1 METRGIYRSR
11 SLMLLLG
18 VICGLYLTRFY
29 SSQLFE
35 SVAGIFSIVVAC
47 GIFMVAWNSRSIFD
61 NGYFQ
66 FLGVAFLFVAGF
78 DLLHTFAF
86 PGSGMFPGADQNL
99 PQQLW
104 LAARYLQASALLI
117 APLLLGRRLK
127 IHLVFLCYGA
137 FFLLVLGSIFLW
149 GMFPISYRPAEGFT
163 AFARV
168 SEVVIVLMLA
178 GSLFL
183 LVRQRRH
190 FEEGIFALLVL
201 STTFALLSGA
211 AFALHG
217 SPTDILNLLGHL
229 CKTISFYVF
238 HNAIIDAGFI
248 NPYNLLVMH
257 LRQSE
262 TELIL
267 ANEEL
272 ESRVRERVAELDQ
285 TNSALRGEITER
297 RSAEEEK
304 RKLQMQLL
312 QAQKLDSLGKLAGGV
327 AHDFNNLISAV
338 LGFSELAMESL
349 DKEQPEWEYVQII
362 NSVGERAAALTNQL
376 LAFSRRQVLE
386 MRVVNLNAIV
396 EDMGKMLR
404 RIIGEDIELTFTS
417 RLPLRNVLAD
427 VNQLEQ
433 ILLNLSIN
441 ARDAMPAGGKLAI
454 ATSETELDEEYCARH
469 EAVKPGR
476 YILLSVTD
484 SGEGM
489 SREILDRIFEPFFTT
504 KEQGKGTGLGLATV
518 YGIVRQHNGHIEVVS
533 EPGRGATF
541 QVYIPAVD
549 DEMPVEAGLVGIMPR
564 GTETIMVV
572 DDEPYIRRLVE
583 ATMAPLGYTIIEAS
597 NGQEALQISTI
608 CRDNIH
614 LLLTD
619 IVMPGMNGTQLAKL
633 LSAVRTDMKVVYMSG
648 YTDDAITH
656 RGLLEA
662 GAIFIRKPLS
672 PHRLA
677 NRIREA
683 LDWNP
688 ADHAVPFVSRSS
700 GGALLNDGA

>member
-1 METRGIYRSR
+1 METKGINRSR
-11 SLMLLLG
+11 SLMLLFG
-18 VICGLYLTRFY
+18 VICGLYLTRLY
-29 SSQLFE
+29 SAQLFE
-35 SVAGIFSIVVAC
+35 SVAGIFSIIVAC

-86 PGSGMFPGADQNL
+86 PGSGIFPEADQNL

-104 LAARYLQASALLI
+104 LAARYLQGIALFI
-117 APLLLGRRLK
+117 APLLLGRKLK
-127 IHLVFLCYGA
+127 IHLVFIGFA
-137 FFLLVLGSIFLW
+137 GVFLLVLGSIFLW
-149 GMFPISYRPAEGFT
+149 GLFPVSYRAGEEFT
-163 AFARV
+163 LFTRV
-168 SEVVIVLMLA
+168 SELAIVFMLT

-183 LVRQRRH
+183 LVRKRRH
-190 FEEGIFALLVL
+190 FDDGVFGLLLL
-201 STTFALLSGA
+201 STLFSIISEA
-211 AFALHG
+211 AFAFHG
-217 SPTDILNLLGHL
+217 NPADFLNMLGHL

-272 ESRVRERVAELDQ
+272 ESRVRERVAELDK
-285 TNSALRGEITER
+285 TTTVLREEISER

-338 LGFSELAMESL
+338 LGFSELAMETI
-349 DKEQPEWEYVQII
+349 DKNQPEWEYVQII
-362 NSVGERAAALTNQL
+362 HSVGEKAASLTNQL

-386 MRVVNLNAIV
+386 MRVINLNSVV
-396 EDMGKMLR
+396 EDLGKMLR
-404 RIIGEDIELTFTS
+404 RIIGEDIELSFTP

-427 VNQLEQ
+427 VNQVEQ
-433 ILLNLSIN
+433 ILLNLVIN
-441 ARDAMPAGGKLAI
+441 ARDAMPCGGSLAI
-454 ATSETELDEEYCARH
+454 GTAETELDLDYCARH
-469 EAVKPGR
+469 EAIKPGR
-476 YILLSVTD
+476 YVVLSVAD

-489 SREILDRIFEPFFTT
+489 SREILERIFEPFFTT

-518 YGIVRQHNGHIEVVS
+518 YGIVRQHNGHIDVIS
-533 EPGRGATF
+533 EPGKGAVF
-541 QVYIPAVD
+541 RVYIPAVED
-549 DEMPVEAGLVGIMPR
+549 DEVPLEAGQPTAMPR

-583 ATMAPLGYTIIEAS
+583 ATLLPLGYTVIAAA
-597 NGQEALQISTI
+597 NGQEALQISNI
-608 CRDNIH
+608 CRDSID

-619 IVMPGMNGTQLAKL
+619 VVMPGIQGTQLAKI
-633 LSAVRTDMKVVYMSG
+633 LSELRREMKVVYMSG

-662 GAIFIRKPLS
+662 GGIFIQKPLS

-677 NRIREA
+677 VKIRQV
-683 LDWNP
+683 LD
-688 ADHAVPFVSRSS
+688 DRS
-700 GGALLNDGA
+700 

>member
-1 METRGIYRSR
+1 METRGINRSR
-11 SLMLLLG
+11 SLVLLFG
-18 VICGLYLTRFY
+18 VIFGLYLTRLY
-29 SSQLFE
+29 SAQLFE

-86 PGSGMFPGADQNL
+86 PGSGIFPKTDQNL

-104 LAARYLQASALLI
+104 LAARYMQGVAMFI
-117 APLLLGRRLK
+117 APLLLGRKLK
-127 IHLVFLCYGA
+127 IHLVFIGFA
-137 FFLLVLGSIFLW
+137 GIFLLVLGSIFLW
-149 GMFPISYRPAEGFT
+149 GLFPVSYRAGEEFT
-163 AFARV
+163 LFTRV
-168 SEVVIVLMLA
+168 SELAIVFMLT
-178 GSLFL
+178 GSLLL
-183 LVRQRRH
+183 LVRKRRH
-190 FEEGIFALLVL
+190 FDHGVFGLLLL
-201 STTFALLSGA
+201 STLFSIISEA
-211 AFALHG
+211 AFAFHG
-217 SPTDILNLLGHL
+217 DPADFLNMLGHL

-272 ESRVRERVAELDQ
+272 ESRVRERVAELDK
-285 TNSALRGEITER
+285 TTTVLREEISER

-338 LGFSELAMESL
+338 LGFSELALETI
-349 DKEQPEWEYVQII
+349 DKTQPEWEYVQII
-362 NSVGERAAALTNQL
+362 HSVGEKAASLTNQL

-386 MRVVNLNAIV
+386 MRVINLNSVV
-396 EDMGKMLR
+396 EDLGKMLR
-404 RIIGEDIELTFTS
+404 RIIGEDIELSFTP
-417 RLPLRNVLAD
+417 RLPLCNVLAD
-427 VNQLEQ
+427 VNQVEQ
-433 ILLNLSIN
+433 ILLNLVIN
-441 ARDAMPAGGKLAI
+441 ARDAMPCGGSLTIGTA
-454 ATSETELDEEYCARH
+454 ETELDPDYCARH
-469 EAVKPGR
+469 EAIKPGR
-476 YILLSVTD
+476 YVVLSVTD

-489 SREILDRIFEPFFTT
+489 SREILERIFEPFFTT

-518 YGIVRQHNGHIEVVS
+518 YGIVRQHNGHIDVIS
-533 EPGRGATF
+533 EPGKGAVF
-541 QVYIPAVD
+541 RVYIPAVED
-549 DEMPVEAGLVGIMPR
+549 DEVPLEAGQPMAMPR

-583 ATMAPLGYTIIEAS
+583 ATMLPLGYTVIAAA
-597 NGQEALQISTI
+597 NGQEALQISNI
-608 CRDNIH
+608 CRDSID

-619 IVMPGMNGTQLAKL
+619 VVMPGMQGTQLAKI
-633 LSAVRTDMKVVYMSG
+633 LSELRREMKVVYMSG

-662 GAIFIRKPLS
+662 GGIFIQKPLS

-677 NRIREA
+677 VKIRQV
-683 LDWNP
+683 LD
-688 ADHAVPFVSRSS
+688 DSV
-700 GGALLNDGA
+700 

>member
-1 METRGIYRSR
+1 
-11 SLMLLLG
+11 MLLFG
-18 VICGLYLTRFY
+18 VICGLYLTRLY

-86 PGSGMFPGADQNL
+86 PGSGMFPGTDQNL

-104 LAARYLQASALLI
+104 LAARYLQAAALLI
-117 APLLLGRRLK
+117 APLLLGRSLK
-127 IHLVFLCYGA
+127 IHLVFLCFGA
-137 FFLLVLGSIFLW
+137 FFLVVLGSIFLW
-149 GMFPISYRPAEGFT
+149 GIFPVSYLPTEGVT
-163 AFARV
+163 PFARS
-168 SEVVIVLMLA
+168 SELLIVVLLA

-183 LVRQRRH
+183 LVGKRRH
-190 FEEGIFALLVL
+190 FEERIFGLLVL
-201 STTFALLSGA
+201 STAFALLSGA

-217 SPTDILNLLGHL
+217 SPADFLNLLGHL

-272 ESRVRERVAELDQ
+272 ETRVRERVAELDQ
-285 TNSALRGEITER
+285 TNFALREEINER
-297 RSAEEEK
+297 KSAEEEN

-362 NSVGERAAALTNQL
+362 HSVGERAAALTGQL

-386 MRVVNLNAIV
+386 MRVVNVNSIV
-396 EDMGKMLR
+396 ENMGKMLR
-404 RIIGEDIELTFTS
+404 RIIGEDIELMFTP

-427 VNQLEQ
+427 VNQVEQ
-433 ILLNLSIN
+433 ILLNLAIN
-441 ARDAMPAGGKLAI
+441 ARDAMPAGGTLKI
-454 ATSETELDEEYCARH
+454 GTTETILDEEYCARH
-469 EAVKPGR
+469 EAIRPGR
-476 YILLSVTD
+476 YVLLSVAD

-489 SREILDRIFEPFFTT
+489 SREVLERIFEPFFTT
-504 KEQGKGTGLGLATV
+504 KEQGKGTGLGLSTV
-518 YGIVRQHNGHIEVVS
+518 YGIVRQHNGHVEVIS
-533 EPGRGATF
+533 EPGKGTIFR
-541 QVYIPAVD
+541 VYIPAVD
-549 DEMPVEAGLVGIMPR
+549 DEVTVEAGLAGAMPR

-583 ATMAPLGYTIIEAS
+583 ATLAPLGYTIIEAA

-608 CRDNIH
+608 CRDHIH

-633 LSAVRTDMKVVYMSG
+633 LSAVRPEMKVMYMSG

-662 GAIFIRKPLS
+662 GGIFIQKPLS

-677 NRIREA
+677 GKIREV
-683 LDWNP
+683 LDKKAGSETVIFGGEQQ
-688 ADHAVPFVSRSS
+688 ADT
-700 GGALLNDGA
+700 LNDSA